1 MEETKIIEEVNGEI
15 VTEVYEEVSKNNGT
29 LVKLGV
35 AGLGLAA
42 VVGAVIYFKK
52 RKARKEAEAIEAVE
66 ESSNE
71 SEVDE

>member
-15 VTEVYEEVSKNNGT
+15 VTEVYEDVSKNNGT

-52 RKARKEAEAIEAVE
+52 RKARKEAEAIETVE

>member
-52 RKARKEAEAIEAVE
+52 RKARKEAEAIETVE